1 MTPALRRLALLAL
14 GLCPAAALASDF
26 PYPLGVTPALERFY
40 HTGQAVAVLPEG
52 GYAAVWEAADGSNSD
67 VRMQW
72 IRPDGTRV
80 FPEGGVLV
88 ASSKD
93 WEYNAVVIPHP
104 RSGVFV
110 AFVRDEVK
118 HGPGNSRIYAQW
130 YDGSGRRRWPGQ
142 AVAVAPVSIQE
153 SQFLPQLL
161 PDGRDGLFACFIRNR
176 PFTDGNDPYSEIGCQ
191 RLDAGGRRLWTNRG
205 RLAGGTAGFRGGP
218 LAVTDGRGGLLVFWL
233 NLRTPLTPP
242 HEHQLLEGQRF
253 SPAGERL
260 WGDTGR
266 VIHRMDRIE
275 EAGFRI
281 PPFRAVP
288 DGKGGAVLAFDDRL
302 ERGLQQQTDVVAQ
315 RVDRDGRP
323 LWGEG
328 TRVAAGPGHQFV
340 NDLAAAPGG
349 GAFVSVLGFRSGAT
363 EVLLSRLDG
372 DGSILW
378 GDVPAESEEP
388 GLEVSSYLHFQPS
401 LETLIVLW
409 EHHVG
414 LDPQRSE
421 ARLATFDLDGHRL
434 SWGSMTDQAS
444 WTRPRGI
451 AYDDRINLGLA
462 VWETTYEGGDENT
475 AGALFGISAKD

>member
-1 MTPALRRLALLAL
+1 MTPALRRLVLLVL
-14 GLCPAAALASDF
+14 GLPAAALASDF

-40 HTGQAVAVLPEG
+40 HTGQAVAVLPGG
-52 GYAAVWEAADGSNSD
+52 GYAAVWEVSDGLNSD

-72 IRPDGTRV
+72 LRPDGTRV

-104 RSGVFV
+104 QSGVFV

-142 AVAVAPVSIQE
+142 AIAVAPVSIQE

-161 PDGRDGLFACFIRNR
+161 PAGQDGLFACFIRNR
-176 PFTDGNDPYSEIGCQ
+176 PFIDGNDPYSEIGCQ

-218 LAVTDGRGGLLVFWL
+218 LTVTDGRGGLLVFWL

-242 HEHQLLEGQRF
+242 RQLQLIEGQRF
-253 SPAGERL
+253 SPAGQPL
-260 WGDTGR
+260 WGVKGKIVHRTGL
-266 VIHRMDRIE
+266 VE
-275 EAGFRI
+275 EAGFHL
-281 PPFRAVP
+281 PPFLAVP
-288 DGKGGAVLAFDDRL
+288 DGEGGAVLAFEDRL
-302 ERGLQQQTDVVAQ
+302 DRSLPSEVDVVAQ
-315 RVDRDGRP
+315 RVDRNGRN

-328 TRVAAGPGHQFV
+328 TAVAAGPGFQSF
-340 NDLAAAPGG
+340 DALAPGPGG
-349 GAFVSVLGFRSGAT
+349 GAFVSVASLHSGMAELT
-363 EVLLSRLDG
+363 LHRLDG

-378 GDVPAESEEP
+378 GDVPVESEEP
-388 GLEVSSYLHFQPS
+388 GLDVSSYLHFQPS
-401 LETLIVLW
+401 LETLIVFW
-409 EHHVG
+409 EHHVD
-414 LDPQRSE
+414 LDPTRSE

-434 SWGSMTDQAS
+434 SWGSMTDRAS

-451 AYDDRINLGLA
+451 AYDDAINLGLA

-475 AGALFGISAKD
+475 AGALFGISANP